1 MADEMKKVAE
11 AEAMT
16 GETPETRETE
26 CTKDEA
32 PLIRIVDDDGD
43 LRDALLYMLS
53 QEGWEAAAFPDAE
66 SFLRSAAPSAP
77 GVLILDVRMPGMSG
91 IELHRELRRRGFE
104 QPVIFLTAHGDI
116 DMAVDTMQKG
126 AAAFVQ
132 KTADRSRLMAAISRA
147 VARSTGPA
155 ADPGEEVA
163 RWRALTAREREV
175 AELIAEG
182 LLNRE
187 VGERLGGISVKTVQV
202 HRGEVCR
209 KLGVKGASGISQA
222 VRRVKRILE
231 SDPEAAAAD
240 ARSRSYDE

>member
-1 MADEMKKVAE
+1 MSERIFE
-11 AEAMT
+11 
-16 GETPETRETE
+16 
-26 CTKDEA
+26 KDKTA
-32 PLIRIVDDDGD
+32 QPLVRIVDDDPQVRSSLAFM
-43 LRDALLYMLS
+43 LR
-53 QEGWEAAAFPDAE
+53 QEGYECADYESARAFLTRDT
-66 SFLRSAAPSAP
+66 PSRP
-77 GVLILDVRMPGMSG
+77 GCVILDVCMPEMTGL
-91 IELHRELRRRGFE
+91 ELQDEMIRRGMTM
-104 QPVIFLTAHGDI
+104 PIVFLSAHGDI

-126 AAAFVQ
+126 AAAFIQ
-132 KTADRSRLMAAISRA
+132 KTADRTRLLAAISRA

-163 RWRALTAREREV
+163 RWHALTDREREV

-222 VRRVKRILE
+222 VRRVKRILAGEE
-231 SDPEAAAAD
+231 SSSQKQSEA
-240 ARSRSYDE
+240 

>member
-1 MADEMKKVAE
+1 MNERLFEIDKTAL
-11 AEAMT
+11 
-16 GETPETRETE
+16 
-26 CTKDEA
+26 
-32 PLIRIVDDDGD
+32 PLVRIVDDAAQMRSSLAFM
-43 LRDALLYMLS
+43 LR
-53 QEGWEAAAFPDAE
+53 QEGYECAAYDSARAFLPGD
-66 SFLRSAAPSAP
+66 APSRP
-77 GVLILDVRMPGMSG
+77 GCLLLAVRMPDMTGLALQDEM
-91 IELHRELRRRGFE
+91 IRRGMTL
-104 QPVIFLTAHGDI
+104 PIVFLTANGDI
-116 DMAVDTMQKG
+116 DKAVATMQKG
-126 AAAFVQ
+126 ADAFVQ

-163 RWRALTAREREV
+163 RWRALTDREREA

-222 VRRVKRILE
+222 VRRVKRNLE